1 MCFRTVILAAAQGG
15 LEWCFVA
22 PDVLE
27 AQRSL
32 RRTRTMASPP
42 DIPIELFWREAKGK
56 KAPRRRPCSG
66 AARRRRHLGQGM
78 EWTGDGMDRVWT
90 LTPLEM
96 KEEVSR
102 LSPEFLACASRWNGW
117 HFEMRTLST
126 MGCWG
131 GKGLNCRYQPPIPT
145 WLASPHTLW
154 LHRAGGRA

>member
-1 MCFRTVILAAAQGG
+1 MFQNSYLGCCTRWPGVVLCGPRCVGSTEK
-15 LEWCFVA
+15 LEKD
-22 PDVLE
+22 P
-27 AQRSL
+27 
-32 RRTRTMASPP
+32 MASPP

-78 EWTGDGMDRVWT
+78 EWTGDRMDRVWT